1 MRKEFF
7 KRFTALTLASALVL
21 SGLAIPSLSV
31 NVLAGSTNKISNNI
45 KVSSKTLLCEPGFT
59 LPKIKGSQNAVEHVV
74 SGSYLNIKLDD
85 VVESG
90 AQFNLTLSKAQF
102 AFADYGDYL
111 EASPFN
117 SSNGSVSGNVYT
129 RTHDAKDEDGNVI
142 IDADGN
148 VRKVEDYKL
157 TVDDNY
163 ATVTVSRDFDAG
175 ETIKIPMIVRLD
187 EDLTGGSASVQVEA
201 GDSGITGVAKL
212 VFASVDKGSTKASVK
227 NIQTGKNEIYIN
239 ELLIQE
245 NVAGSMKIDRDG
257 DGFYLELPS
266 GYRFMKKE
274 KDFGVKGTNIGFT
287 SPDVELKNDS
297 RRLEVTFDKDDFT
310 PSKSSTGRIKITGLS
325 IVPKYESDNIT
336 KEDIIIDIGNIGSS
350 DMVTEQSFK
359 AGIRADYGVGFKT
372 EGSVPTILN
381 GFYDANSKSNEKTKS
396 VKLVVSEETTGSLI
410 NGGDLKLTVSDRAKI
425 SAVKIE
431 DKDNITES
439 ISGTYYL
446 GDNKNSVDVQESKVI
461 LRGLHNSSGSRAK
474 FTISFYLSVES
485 GYEGDITVEASGDA
499 LRNSSAENQK
509 IVIAK
514 AVNPITVDVKTT
526 PFKPGTTAELED
538 IVLTEQKVG
547 NKNYSAFEENKTVVF
562 GFKNNN
568 NYLSIVGT
576 PTVSVENGSVKEIK
590 VNNSSRDGSVLS
602 FKVKETSSGS
612 KVSKITISGLKVAS
626 SLSTPQGTYDLVV
639 GGSAIAGNSTAVT
652 KDGSN
657 KALFST
663 DGITVAKLQNG
674 GTISLKIT
682 IGDRIAVVNG
692 KNVEM
697 QVAPFIDPATG
708 TTYMQVSDI
717 VKATGMNCSFFDNA
731 IHKLEGMKQNLFVTF
746 GSRTFERNSSSVRIY
761 GETIPETMTNEQGLP
776 VNMII
781 RNDYSCLPLRY
792 FVEKILGQK
801 ITWNGTDNTIVV
813 E

>member
-1 MRKEFF
+1 MREEFF

-31 NVLAGSTNKISNNI
+31 NVLADSTNKISNNI
-45 KVSSKTLLCEPGFT
+45 KVSSRTLLCEPGAT
-59 LPKIKGSQNAVEHVV
+59 LPTIKGSQTTVEHVA

-85 VVESG
+85 
-90 AQFNLTLSKAQF
+90 
-102 AFADYGDYL
+102 
-111 EASPFN
+111 
-117 SSNGSVSGNVYT
+117 
-129 RTHDAKDEDGNVI
+129 
-142 IDADGN
+142 
-148 VRKVEDYKL
+148 KVEDGAKFKLALSNAWFAFQDFGEYIDVNTGSGSPFDLTKGNMKDDKTYQRVDTKDDTKFEYEL
-157 TVDDNY
+157 TVDDNDY
-163 ATVTVSRDFDAG
+163 ATVTVLRDFG
-175 ETIKIPMIVRLD
+175 PNEIIKIPMIVRLD
-187 EDLTGGSASVQVEA
+187 KDLTSGSASVQVVANE
-201 GDSGITGVAKL
+201 SGISGSTKL

-227 NIQTGKNEIYIN
+227 NIQTGKNKIYIN

-245 NVAGSMKIDRDG
+245 NVAGSMKIDRDD

-266 GYRFMKKE
+266 GYRFMKE
-274 KDFGVKGTNIGFT
+274 KGFEVKGTNIGFT
-287 SPDVELKNDS
+287 SPDADLKNDS
-297 RRLEVTFDKDDFT
+297 RRLEVTFDKDNFT
-310 PSKSSTGRIKITGLS
+310 PSTSSTGRIKITGLS

-336 KEDIIIDIGNIGSS
+336 KEDITIDIGNIGSS
-350 DMVTEQSFK
+350 NMVTEQSFK
-359 AGIRADYGVGFKT
+359 AGIRADYSVGFKT
-372 EGSVPTILN
+372 NGTVPTILN
-381 GFYDANSKSNEKTKS
+381 GFYDTSNSNEKTKS
-396 VKLVVSEETTGSLI
+396 AKLTVAEDSVGSLI
-410 NGGDLKLTVSDRAKI
+410 DGGDLKLTVSDRAKI

-431 DKDNITES
+431 NKDNIKES
-439 ISGTYYL
+439 INGPHNL
-446 GDNKNSVDVQESKVI
+446 GDNENGVDVRESQVI
-461 LRGLHNSSGSRAK
+461 LRGLNHLGSLNDSNNKAK
-474 FTISFYLSVES
+474 FDITFYLSVES

-526 PFKPGTTAELED
+526 YFKPGTTTELED

-547 NKNYSAFEENKTVVF
+547 NKNYSAFEENKIIAF

-568 NYLSIVGT
+568 NYLSIVET
-576 PTVSVENGSVKEIK
+576 PTVSVENGSVKDIK
-590 VNNSSRDGSVLS
+590 VNNSNRNGSLLS
-602 FKVKETSSGS
+602 FKIKEASSGN
-612 KVSKITISGLKVAS
+612 KVSRITISGLKVAS
-626 SLSTPQGTYDLVV
+626 NSSTPQGTYDLVV

-652 KDGSN
+652 KDEAN

-682 IGDRIAVVNG
+682 IGDKIAVVNG

-761 GETIPETMTNEQGLP
+761 GETIPETM
-776 VNMII
+776 
-781 RNDYSCLPLRY
+781 
-792 FVEKILGQK
+792 
-801 ITWNGTDNTIVV
+801 
-813 E
+813 

>member
-1 MRKEFF
+1 MREKIF
-7 KRFTALTLASALVL
+7 KRLTALTLASALAL
-21 SGLAIPSLSV
+21 SNLAITNFSV
-31 NVLAGSTNKISNNI
+31 NVLADSTNKISNNI
-45 KVSSKTLLCEPGFT
+45 KVSRKTLLCEPGAP
-59 LPKIKGSQNAVEHVV
+59 LPTIKDSQSKVQHVV
-74 SGSYLNIKLDD
+74 SGSYLNIKLEDA
-85 VVESG
+85 VKSG
-90 AQFNLTLSKAQF
+90 AEFNLSLTNAQF
-102 AFADYGDYL
+102 AFQDFSKYVEDKPFDTSKGSMKGTTGD
-111 EASPFN
+111 
-117 SSNGSVSGNVYT
+117 
-129 RTHDAKDEDGNVI
+129 DAKIYQRKDDDGEVEYELEIED
-142 IDADGN
+142 
-148 VRKVEDYKL
+148 
-157 TVDDNY
+157 DDY
-163 ATVTVSRDFDAG
+163 ATVTLKKGFGG
-175 ETIKIPMIVRLD
+175 EGEDKTIKIPMIVRLD
-187 EDLTGGSASVQVEA
+187 EDLTSGSATVKVEA
-201 GDSGITGVAKL
+201 NNSGISSSSRLT
-212 VFASVDKGSTKASVK
+212 FASVDKGSTTASVK
-227 NIQTGKNEIYIN
+227 NIQTGKNKIYIN
-239 ELLIQE
+239 ELLISE
-245 NVAGSMKIDRDG
+245 NVAGSMNPKDDE
-257 DGFYLELPS
+257 GFYLELPS
-266 GYRFMKKE
+266 GYRFVKE
-274 KDFGVKGTNIGFT
+274 SDFAIRPTNIGFA

-297 RRLEVTFDKDDFT
+297 RRLEVTFDENDFT
-310 PSKSSTGRIKITGLS
+310 PSTSSTGRIKITGLS
-325 IVPKYESDNIT
+325 IVPKYESDTIT
-336 KEDIIIDIGNIGSS
+336 KEDITIDIGNIGSS

-372 EGSVPTILN
+372 SGTVPTILN
-381 GFYDANSKSNEKTKS
+381 GFYDSSSDSNEKVKS
-396 VKLVVSEETTGSLI
+396 VKIVVAEETTGSLI

-425 SAVKIE
+425 RAVRIE
-431 DKDNITES
+431 DKDNIKES
-439 ISGTYYL
+439 INGTHKL
-446 GDNKNSVDVQESKVI
+446 GDTGVVDVQESKVI
-461 LRGLHNSSGSRAK
+461 LRGLHNSSDSSDSNSKAK

-514 AVNPITVDVKTT
+514 AVNPITVDVKTSY
-526 PFKPGTTAELED
+526 FKPGTTTELED

-576 PTVSVENGSVKEIK
+576 PTVSVENGSVKDIK

-626 SLSTPQGTYDLVV
+626 SLSTPQGTYDVVV
-639 GGSAIAGNSTAVT
+639 GGTAIAGNSTALIGT
-652 KDGSN
+652 DSS
-657 KALFST
+657 KASFST

-674 GTISLKIT
+674 GATSMKIT
-682 IGDRIAVVNG
+682 IGDRIAVING

-731 IHKLEGMKQNLFVTF
+731 IHKLDGMNKNLFVTF

-781 RNDYSCLPLRY
+781 RDDYSCLPLRY
-792 FVEKILGQK
+792 FVEKVLGQK
-801 ITWNGTDNTIVV
+801 ITWNGTDNTVVV